1 MISALQRAI
10 RGHYRCRGSRR
21 KCRSPL
27 DFASTYERASV
38 TRRIATLRDGKRGSA
53 TVLGKQEL
61 EASLGRILQA
71 SPDLSSLSL
80 TVREVLREA
89 FSSESTVSLEAAT
102 HNPYPISL
110 VPDSSADSLYSL
122 IAALSIDPSG
132 ESVIDRWT
140 ESNLLPAMLR
150 VSHIVDT
157 YERLLD
163 ACVPETGYFNLVVKP
178 RQERDAG
185 EQLYA
190 RKKAK
195 TGDATISISSSIA
208 KDDKNTTNYNQ
219 SSKTAKSMHNSYGDR
234 LAKTVILPQSR
245 LPLAPKWPRR

>member
-1 MISALQRAI
+1 M
-10 RGHYRCRGSRR
+10 
-21 KCRSPL
+21 
-27 DFASTYERASV
+27 
-38 TRRIATLRDGKRGSA
+38 TL
-53 TVLGKQEL
+53 
-61 EASLGRILQA
+61 
-71 SPDLSSLSL
+71 
-80 TVREVLREA
+80 REVLCEA

-102 HNPYPISL
+102 HSPYPISL

-122 IAALSIDPSG
+122 IAALSIDPNG

-140 ESNLLPAMLR
+140 KSNLLPAMLR

-178 RQERDAG
+178 RQKREAD

-195 TGDATISISSSIA
+195 TGDATISIPSSLT
-208 KDDKNTTNYNQ
+208 KDHKSLTYYNR

-234 LAKTVILPQSR
+234 LAKTVIPPQSR
-245 LPLAPKWPRR
+245 LPLAPKWPRQ

>member
-1 MISALQRAI
+1 MSDTLPPSFSLPSAADDLAIMISALQRAI

-27 DFASTYERASV
+27 DFASTSERASV
-38 TRRIATLRDGKRGSA
+38 ARRFASLRDSKGGSA
-53 TVLGKQEL
+53 IGLGKQEL

-80 TVREVLREA
+80 TVREVHGL
-89 FSSESTVSLEAAT
+89 
-102 HNPYPISL
+102 
-110 VPDSSADSLYSL
+110 SLYSI
-122 IAALSIDPSG
+122 IAALSLDPDGDGVIDP
-132 ESVIDRWT
+132 WT

-163 ACVPETGYFNLVVKP
+163 ACVPETGYFNLSVKP
-178 RQERDAG
+178 RQKREAE
-185 EQLYA
+185 EQLYN

-195 TGDATISISSSIA
+195 TDDATCLTLPFHA
-208 KDDKNTTNYNQ
+208 KEDEERTYY
-219 SSKTAKSMHNSYGDR
+219 TAKSRQSSSSDR
-234 LAKTVILPQSR
+234 PVKAR
-245 LPLAPKWPRR
+245 LPLAPKWPRQ

>member
-1 MISALQRAI
+1 MTSALQRAI

-27 DFASTYERASV
+27 DFASTSERASV
-38 TRRIATLRDGKRGSA
+38 ARRIATLRDRKGGSA
-53 TVLGKQEL
+53 IQLGKQEL
-61 EASLGRILQA
+61 EASLDRILQV
-71 SPDLSSLSL
+71 SPDLSALSP

-122 IAALSIDPSG
+122 IAALSIDPNR

-157 YERLLD
+157 
-163 ACVPETGYFNLVVKP
+163 
-178 RQERDAG
+178 
-185 EQLYA
+185 
-190 RKKAK
+190 
-195 TGDATISISSSIA
+195 
-208 KDDKNTTNYNQ
+208 
-219 SSKTAKSMHNSYGDR
+219 
-234 LAKTVILPQSR
+234 
-245 LPLAPKWPRR
+245 